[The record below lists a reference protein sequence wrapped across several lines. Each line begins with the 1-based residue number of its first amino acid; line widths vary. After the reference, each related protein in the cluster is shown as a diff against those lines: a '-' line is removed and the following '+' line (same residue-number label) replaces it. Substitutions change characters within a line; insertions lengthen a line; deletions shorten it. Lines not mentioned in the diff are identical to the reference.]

1 MKLQATS
8 NDDPGFVRLVSL
20 IVDSL
25 VLQRAPD
32 ILAIIAVDNW
42 FDHKWLN
49 FSGKVLGA
57 LGVWKYP
64 LTIPPFRPNRIKA
77 QMVYRLSQQKEYEQ
91 FEAPPLHVVQSSSA
105 NLNRKLIHAT
115 DSGVFVWWSG
125 NTGANAKGSFMA
137 YIQTG
142 TDATS
147 WYVSFDRRDRWTIN
161 KTKNISVEA
170 VQFLLRSAEQDGAA
184 NGHQQQRSN

>member
-8 NDDPGFVRLVSL
+8 DDDPSFVRLVSL

-32 ILAIIAVDNW
+32 ILAILAVDNW

-49 FSGKVLGA
+49 FSGKIMGA
-57 LGVWKYP
+57 LGVWKHP
-64 LTIPPFRPNRIKA
+64 LTIPPFHPHRVKV
-77 QMVYRLSQQKEYEQ
+77 QTVYRLSREKQYEQ
-91 FEAPPLHVVQSSSA
+91 IDAPPLHLEQASEK

-125 NTGANAKGSFMA
+125 NTSANAKGSLMA

-142 TDATS
+142 TDARS
-147 WYVSFDRRDRWTIN
+147 WYISFDRRDRWAIN
-161 KTKNISVEA
+161 KTKNISVES
-170 VQFLLRSAEQDGAA
+170 VQVLLRSAEPGVAP
-184 NGHQQQRSN
+184 NGGPGR